1 MKFRLR
7 HAIGIALLTGLG
19 IAVAGALQPTPVIVD
34 AAVVRRGALVLTVE
48 DDGRTRVRDRHTV
61 HAPVRG
67 LLRRT
72 LLKAGDPVAA
82 GETLV
87 AVLEPSPVVPLD
99 ERSRAEADARLARA
113 RAAVDETKA
122 RLAQSVAERDF
133 ADAELA
139 RVSELVRSGIETSA
153 REDDARRTATSRREA
168 MRAAEFGCRVAE
180 FEVEVAAAALRD
192 DTAPGA
198 TARELV
204 VRSPIDGVVLRVH
217 RESAGPIEAG
227 AAILELGDLRALE
240 VVADLLS
247 QDAVLVRAGQP
258 AHLTGFRTRN
268 DERIHGEL
276 EAIVRRVE
284 PSGYTKI
291 SALGVEEQRVD
302 VLLDPAGD
310 RDAWSLLGDGYR
322 VELRIEI
329 DRADDR
335 LLVPSGALFVEDG
348 ANTVFVVGDDG
359 LAHRRPLELGRQD
372 GLHAEIL
379 AGLREGERV
388 VLHPSALVIEGA
400 PITIR

>member
-19 IAVAGALQPTPVIVD
+19 IAVAAALQPTPVIVD
-34 AAVVRRGALVLTVE
+34 AAVVRRGALILTVE
-48 DDGRTRVRDRHTV
+48 DDGRTRVRDRFTV

-72 LLKAGDPVAA
+72 SLKAGDPVAA

-87 AVLEPSPVVPLD
+87 AVLEPAPVVPLD
-99 ERSRAEADARLARA
+99 ERSRAEAEARLARA

-122 RLAQSVAERDF
+122 RLAQTVAELEF

-139 RVSELVRSGIETSA
+139 RVGELVRSGVETSV

-168 MRAAEFGCRVAE
+168 MHAAEFGCRVAE

-198 TARELV
+198 TARERVL
-204 VRSPIDGVVLRVH
+204 RSPIDGVVLRVH

-247 QDAVLVRAGQP
+247 QDAVLVRPGQP
-258 AHLTGFRTRN
+258 VRLTGFRTRN
-268 DERIHGEL
+268 DERVQGEL
-276 EAIVRRVE
+276 AAVVRRVE
-284 PSGYTKI
+284 PSGYTKV

-302 VLLDPAGD
+302 VLLDPVGD
-310 RDAWSLLGDGYR
+310 RGAWSVLGDGYR
-322 VELRIEI
+322 VELEIEV

-348 ANTVFVVGDDG
+348 AHTVFVVGDDG
-359 LAHRRPLELGRQD
+359 LAHRRPLEPGRQD
-372 GLHAEIL
+372 GLHAEVL
-379 AGLREGERV
+379 AGLSEGERV
-388 VLHPSALVIEGA
+388 VLHPSALVVEGA
-400 PITIR
+400 PVTVR